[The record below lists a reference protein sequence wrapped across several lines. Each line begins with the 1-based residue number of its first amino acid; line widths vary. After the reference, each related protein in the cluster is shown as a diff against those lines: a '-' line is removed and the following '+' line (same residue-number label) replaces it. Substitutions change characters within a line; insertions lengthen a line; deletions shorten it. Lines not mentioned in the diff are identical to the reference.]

1 MTDMEAAEA
10 IADKI
15 RAETR
20 GLDYEDKMAVTEG
33 RKNHARAKKDREQD
47 RAQINGYRIALSYVL
62 GCPLDFDKTDA
73 FIDQK
78 DYWEAL

>member
-1 MTDMEAAEA
+1 VTDMEAAEA

-20 GLDYEDKMAVTEG
+20 GLDNEDKMAVTEG
-33 RKNHARAKKDREQD
+33 RKNHARAKKYREQD
-47 RAQINGYRIALSYVL
+47 RAQINGYRVALSYVL

-73 FIDQK
+73 FIAQEP
-78 DYWEAL
+78 YWEAL